1 MTKSKFPIL
10 TVILAVIVIAVTV
23 FLFYFLNN
31 DPEKTNL
38 FYFNLGYV
46 CFLELVLFFYIGLM
60 QFKSGIT
67 GGSGVAYA
75 SIGTVLIYYLAMG
88 GLITLLYNLFFTQS
102 FSVNIFISVI
112 IIATVLTIVLA
123 GFLAQTG
130 IHHQESKAVETIN
143 SEKVIALKTEF
154 ELSEKK
160 FRRLIKEKGITGQA
174 ESNFGSEL
182 EKVSGI
188 IRFLPH
194 NALEQE
200 SNFNRLSDILTSV
213 NKFVDSFASSTE
225 TNPEELKKSIHSFV
239 QSTIDQLDVLKRTMR
254 K

>member
-1 MTKSKFPIL
+1 MTKSKIPIL
-10 TVILAVIVIAVTV
+10 TATLAVIVIAVTV
-23 FLFYFLNN
+23 FLFYFLNTN
-31 DPEKTNL
+31 PEKTTL
-38 FYFNLGYV
+38 FFFNLGYV

-60 QFKSGIT
+60 QFRSGIT
-67 GGSGVAYA
+67 GGSSVAYA
-75 SIGTVLIYYLAMG
+75 SIGTVLIYYLILG

-102 FSVNIFISVI
+102 ISVNIFISVI
-112 IIATVLTIVLA
+112 IIGTVITIVLA

-130 IHHQESKAVETIN
+130 IHHQESITAEAIN
-143 SEKVIALKTEF
+143 SEKVTALKTEF

-160 FRRLIKEKGITGQA
+160 FRRLIKEKGITGQT

-200 SNFNRLSDILTSV
+200 SNFNRLSDILKSINT
-213 NKFVDSFASSTE
+213 FVDNFVSSTE
-225 TNPEELKKSIHSFV
+225 TNPEELKKSINSFV
-239 QSTIDQLDVLKRTMR
+239 QNTLDQLEVFKRTIR